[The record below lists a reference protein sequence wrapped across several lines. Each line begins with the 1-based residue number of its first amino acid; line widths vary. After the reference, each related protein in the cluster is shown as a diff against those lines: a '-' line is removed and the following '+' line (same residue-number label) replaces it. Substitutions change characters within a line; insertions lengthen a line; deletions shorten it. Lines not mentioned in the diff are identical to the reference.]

1 MEFEQISK
9 QVNWLDDER
18 RKDKLKIGALEEQL
32 KELEGKISP
41 LEKRN
46 MELEGQITRLSAMLT
61 RFDEIDEA
69 LLQIRIESKQQYETL
84 EKSSKKRED
93 ETEKL
98 RRTDQRTLET
108 SIAEI
113 RKELEQLPEVKRN
126 LKNRVEE
133 EMRLGRLIDEVRNR
147 LESMRRSDEEYVR
160 SIRVLE
166 DGRRQDSK
174 RITDLAGET
183 SATRKKTDEQGGRL
197 ELVIVSNK
205 KLETRLNELSA
216 VETERREAIANF
228 LNSQQLRE
236 VDRERLWKEWQ
247 TRFEQIESQAT
258 EIESSLQ
265 ALDATHRTVKRSVQT
280 TEELTQKVERRIN
293 EVAEIQRLAEERFRQ
308 EWTTF
313 KADDQKR
320 WTNYILTM
328 DEQRNEAQ
336 RQHEKLAEK
345 VVNLEDEV
353 QEIQDLMQQVNEHTE
368 KRLQSLLAMA
378 HEWVSSYERT
388 VGRAR

>member
-9 QVNWLDDER
+9 QVNWLDEER
-18 RKDKLKIGALEEQL
+18 RKDKLKIDALEAQI
-32 KELEGKISP
+32 KELSAKIPP

-46 MELEGQITRLSAMLT
+46 IELEGQITRLSTTLV

-84 EKSSKKRED
+84 DKFSRKREE

-98 RRTDQRTLET
+98 RRTDLRTLET
-108 SIAEI
+108 SIADI
-113 RKELEQLPEVKRN
+113 RKELEQLPEMKRN
-126 LKNRVEE
+126 IKNRVEE
-133 EMRLGRLIDEVRNR
+133 EMRLGRLIDEGRNR
-147 LESMRRSDEEYVR
+147 VETLRRSDEDYVR

-174 RITDLAGET
+174 RITDLAGEST
-183 SATRKKTDEQGGRL
+183 ATRKRVDEQGGRL

-205 KLETRLNELSA
+205 KLETRLNELST

-228 LNSQQLRE
+228 LNSQELRE

-247 TRFEQIESQAT
+247 ARFEQVESQAS

-265 ALDATHRTVKRSVQT
+265 ALDATHRTVKRSLQT

-293 EVAEIQRLAEERFRQ
+293 EVSEIQRLAEERFRQ

-320 WTNYILTM
+320 WTNYVLTM

-336 RQHEKLAEK
+336 RLHEKLADK
-345 VVNLEDEV
+345 VVNIEDEI
-353 QEIQDLMQQVNEHTE
+353 QEIQDMVLQVNEHTE